1 MNANNIRSKDMAYQR
16 DNSEE
21 NEKKSGKFSDNKDY
35 LDIWRVN
42 PSYRDINIR
51 VSNIKGSVS
60 VILLLTI
67 SISLYFQTKNIFYTV
82 SLLFPLFFFTYFF
95 DQCKRVLN
103 GVFNLFDKT
112 FYILP
117 FGDVEFFVIKDEPS
131 TLFLINKKISSTV
144 ALRIFK
150 IEVLPENLQP
160 TLNQFLKALNNSHL
174 SFSYQVS
181 HNPVIDLRTQNQNSV
196 EGVKENKSQLKDDGP
211 STISIFFSV
220 NCHKKGILK
229 RGMLNYLLNEV
240 EENANA
246 LKSEFIANFHHT
258 KIRLLQT
265 RELLEAVRVTT
276 YSIPTDF
283 RSSELKEV
291 PQNSYNFNLFL
302 KSVFSLFLVIIVSI
316 ILFSLNFSPLLI
328 SIIDGFFLYYLFFV
342 WWRDVLFFFSNR
354 KLYRYESIKVIA
366 LFPDTKFFQYK
377 RFPTVIFANIQN
389 KILIGAKLLNL
400 RHAIQPMLAYPD
412 KFFRAINTHNI
423 FFNYFVNAI
432 PADEKMLSKECFKQ
446 YNRKT
451 REQFT
456 LTNEEIIQ
464 LDKND
469 YPSEDYKNWLEMR
482 SGIWKT
488 YLTIAINCY
497 QEIDPNNEPNVF
509 DVVYELEEKTI
520 ILKKSFEQNFLRL
533 RLAEVG
539 TARLLNGFASIALK
553 THDFKND
560 NTKLNYL
567 YFQGKNL
574 IKLIAISNEF
584 KKGLETRVAAE
595 FNTPLHLK
603 NDLLIGK
610 TFNTEMLEN
619 EVELGFTYEQ
629 IRQLLITNG
638 LPEQRELTTMRIV
651 AELIPKKIP
660 SIIFDFSGN
669 WSKIIP
675 LFQNTDYKDSVL
687 LFQLGHA
694 FSLELLSSEM
704 DYDPENNEY
713 LNFFYDVFALAFK
726 EQKRTVDLLKMAVK
740 NNQNMS
746 LTSLELD
753 HKMEKEYIKKND
765 YSNLISILQ
774 GFIDWRKFFISHS
787 LKPEHEINTI
797 DFIRN
802 DKTIII
808 DLSLLEEVSQKI
820 FVSFVIV
827 SKLIHYTKY
836 FDDFQPK
843 NIVIPN
849 IDLFFDAY
857 FIDNN
862 ANSMDYGK
870 IDKYLAP
877 LLQKGFGFIFSAN
890 QIHYLHHHVLN
901 YMPNLISFK
910 AADKRDIAMLKNQ
923 MNLQELHGTGYYSS
937 KRNTTYQ
944 IDYLM
949 NLQDQE
955 VIIKRSDINQP
966 FPGIIGFK
974 EISELDSL
982 SPAEIIAYM
991 KRQGY
996 DLENHEQRIIARAKQ
1011 TLFEKDLGIYVEFV
1025 DDIISFL
1032 GAIRRFDK
1040 VAGLTEARLKE
1051 ELFKYIRN
1059 TALKRVQGKK
1069 KITELRDS
1077 IFQILKTQGYLV
1089 EVHPQRA
1096 SGGESVRTCYKI
1108 GDKFRKAVDDLYQV
1122 KGEDKSIIVPNVI
1135 KNEGRTNSSE
1145 ILATESSSDSRDSS
1159 IITYEPVE
1167 LESEQSSYSEKT
1179 HDSEVLDP
1187 IKIRSALTKYFA
1199 PILYYEYFIMHKNL
1213 SYKKYENVLKTAREL
1228 LPKFLRSVYRE
1239 YYSVDYAISS
1249 ENIDK
1254 FIGKF
1259 GNIEWFPFTGKNL
1272 RHFLT
1277 SIENIKVNDH
1287 TKITETCK
1295 RSFDTYSTIF
1305 DGFKQYVERDWGE
1318 M

>member
-1 MNANNIRSKDMAYQR
+1 MNI
-16 DNSEE
+16 
-21 NEKKSGKFSDNKDY
+21 Y
-35 LDIWRVN
+35 LTV
-42 PSYRDINIR
+42 
-51 VSNIKGSVS
+51 G
-60 VILLLTI
+60 LLL
-67 SISLYFQTKNIFYTV
+67 
-82 SLLFPLFFFTYFF
+82 PLFLFTYFF
-95 DQCKRVLN
+95 DQSKRFLKS
-103 GVFNLFDKT
+103 VFNLFNKT
-112 FYILP
+112 LYINP
-117 FGDVEFFVIKDEPS
+117 FEEVEFFVIKDEAS
-131 TLFLINKKISSTV
+131 TIFLVNKKISSTV
-144 ALRIFK
+144 ALKVFK

-160 TLNQFLKALNNSHL
+160 TLNQFLKALNDSQI

-181 HNPVIDLRTQNQNSV
+181 HTPAIDLRTQNQNNV
-196 EGVKENKSQLKDDGP
+196 EGLKEKKLQLKNDGP
-211 STISIFFSV
+211 STISILFSV
-220 NCHKKGILK
+220 NCHKKGIVK
-229 RGMLNYLLNEV
+229 SRMLNYLLNEV

-246 LKSEFIANFHHT
+246 LKSEFTANFHHT

-276 YSIPTDF
+276 YNIPTDF
-283 RSSELKEV
+283 GSSELKEV
-291 PQNSYNFNLFL
+291 PQNSYHFNTLL
-302 KSVFSLFLVIIVSI
+302 KSVFSLFLVIIISS
-316 ILFSLNFSPLLI
+316 ILFSINSPLLLTL
-328 SIIDGFFLYYLFFV
+328 IIDGLFLYYLFFI

-354 KLYRYESIKVIA
+354 KLYSYESIKVIA
-366 LFPDTKFFQYK
+366 LFPDTKFFQYNG
-377 RFPTVIFANIQN
+377 FPTVIFANIQN
-389 KILIGAKLLNL
+389 KILIGVKLLNL
-400 RHAIQPMLAYPD
+400 RRAIQPMLAYPD
-412 KFFRAINTHNI
+412 KFFRAINTHKI

-432 PADEKMLSKECFKQ
+432 PADKRMLSKECFKQ
-446 YNRKT
+446 YNKKT
-451 REQFT
+451 RDQFT
-456 LTNEEIIQ
+456 ITYEEISQ

-469 YPSEDYKNWLEMR
+469 YPSEDYQNWLEMR

-488 YLTIAINCY
+488 YLTIAINSY
-497 QEIDPNNEPNVF
+497 EEIDPNSETKAP
-509 DVVYELEEKTI
+509 DMAYKLEQKAG

-533 RLAEVG
+533 RLAELG
-539 TARLLNGFASIALK
+539 TNRLLNGFASIALK
-553 THDFKND
+553 THDFKYD

-610 TFNTEMLEN
+610 TINTEMLEN
-619 EVELGFTYEQ
+619 EVELGFTREQ
-629 IRQLLITNG
+629 VRQLLITNG

-687 LFQLGHA
+687 LFQLGNA

-740 NNQNMS
+740 HNQNMS

-753 HKMEKEYIKKND
+753 KEMEKEYFKKND
-765 YSNLISILQ
+765 YVNLIAILQ

-787 LKPEHEINTI
+787 VKHEHEINTI

-808 DLSLLEEVSQKI
+808 DLSLLEEVSQKL

-870 IDKYLAP
+870 IDKFLAT

-890 QIHYLHHHVLN
+890 QLHYLHQHVLN

-937 KRNTTYQ
+937 KRNNTYQ

-974 EISELDSL
+974 EISELDIL
-982 SPAEIIAYM
+982 SPAEIVAYM

-996 DLENHEQRIIARAKQ
+996 DLEDQEQRIIARAKQ
-1011 TLFEKDLGIYVEFV
+1011 TLFEKDLGIYEEFV
-1025 DDIISFL
+1025 EDIISFL
-1032 GAIRRFDK
+1032 GAIRRVDNI
-1040 VAGLTEARLKE
+1040 AGLTESRLKE
-1051 ELFKYIRN
+1051 ELLIYIRN

-1069 KITELRDS
+1069 KITELRNS

-1089 EVHPQRA
+1089 EDHPRRA
-1096 SGGESVRTCYKI
+1096 SGGENIRTCYKI
-1108 GDKFRKAVDDLYQV
+1108 GVKYQKAIDDLYQV
-1122 KGEDKSIIVPNVI
+1122 RGEGKSNINPNII
-1135 KNEGRTNSSE
+1135 KNEGITEFSE
-1145 ILATESSSDSRDSS
+1145 MLATESSSNSRDRS
-1159 IITYEPVE
+1159 ITTYEPVE
-1167 LESEQSSYSEKT
+1167 LESEQAL
-1179 HDSEVLDP
+1179 DPEVLDP
-1187 IKIRSALTKYFA
+1187 IKIRSALTKHFA
-1199 PILYYEYFIMHKNL
+1199 PILYYEYFTMHKNL
-1213 SYKKYENVLKTAREL
+1213 TYKKYEKVLKTAREL

-1239 YYSVDYAISS
+1239 YYSVNYAINS
-1249 ENIDK
+1249 EEIDK

-1259 GNIEWFPFTGKNL
+1259 GNIEEFPFTGDQL
-1272 RHFLT
+1272 RQFL
-1277 SIENIKVNDH
+1277 SSVARIEVTDQ
-1287 TKITETCK
+1287 TTVSETCQK
-1295 RSFDTYSTIF
+1295 AFDAYSAIF
-1305 DGFKQYVERDWGE
+1305 DGFRQYVEGDYE
-1318 M
+1318 AI